1 MKKFVAFNFAGLA
14 ALALAAPG
22 YATRRLAMDLVGD
35 NEDAAVFNAIM
46 VIECGRQQRLV
57 CAGNPRVR

>member
-1 MKKFVAFNFAGLA
+1 
-14 ALALAAPG
+14 
-22 YATRRLAMDLVGD
+22 MDLFGD

-46 VIECGRQQRLV
+46 AIECDRQQRLA